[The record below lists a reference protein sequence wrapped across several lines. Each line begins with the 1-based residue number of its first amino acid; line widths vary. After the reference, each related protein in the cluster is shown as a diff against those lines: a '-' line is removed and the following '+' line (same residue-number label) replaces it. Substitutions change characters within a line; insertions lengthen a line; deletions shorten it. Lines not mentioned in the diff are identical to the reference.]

1 MTGESASLGI
11 FFCLCGT
18 ATLLLAG
25 CSKAR
30 HEAPAPS
37 ASSSGAEL
45 APEPPPRT
53 LYLPDA
59 APPSATALPVAP
71 PRGVSELCPPEMV
84 AVRSAFCVDRY
95 EETLVDR
102 ASGRPLSPYYHPTPD
117 ATRREYV
124 RWQRLRLEQ
133 RPISGRAMPVPPP
146 PEWSLS
152 AARFD
157 PMAVS
162 TENAIPNGYLSGE
175 VAAAACERAGKRL
188 CTAEEWVT
196 ACRGEKNRKYPYSHL
211 YEEGRC
217 NVFRATHPAR
227 LLHGDASEGHLD
239 PRLNQVEEGQDPLL
253 RPTGATTTCASEWG
267 NDAAFDMV
275 GNLDEWVEDPEG
287 TFVGGFY
294 ARSTRE
300 GCDAR
305 VEVHSYDYYDYSLGA
320 RCCKTP

>member
-1 MTGESASLGI
+1 MTGESASLWV

-18 ATLLLAG
+18 GVVSVAG
-25 CSKAR
+25 CSKKR

-37 ASSSGAEL
+37 AASSQAAL
-45 APEPPPRT
+45 PEPPPRM

-59 APPSATALPVAP
+59 APPPATALPLAP
-71 PRGVSELCPPEMV
+71 SRATSALCPPEMV
-84 AVRSAFCVDRY
+84 AVHESFCVDRY
-95 EETLVDR
+95 EASLVDG

-124 RWQRLRLEQ
+124 RWQRLRTEQ
-133 RPISGRAMPVPPP
+133 RPLAGRAMPVPPP
-146 PEWSLS
+146 PEWSLE
-152 AARFD
+152 AVRFD

-162 TENAIPNGYLSGE
+162 LENAIPNGYLSGE
-175 VAAAACERAGKRL
+175 TAAAACQRASKRL

-196 ACRGEKNRKYPYSHL
+196 ACRGEKNRKFPYGHL
-211 YEEGRC
+211 YEDGRC
-217 NVFRATHPAR
+217 NVFRATHPAK

-239 PRLNQVEEGQDPLL
+239 PRLNQVEEPGDPLL
-253 RPTGATTTCASEWG
+253 RPTGATSTCGSEWG
-267 NDAAFDMV
+267 TDAVYDMV
-275 GNLDEWVEDPEG
+275 GNLDEWVDDPEG